1 MGGIIM
7 RTEHK
12 DPRSSI
18 HHDTLHNKFPRVGVL
33 FGSVWPVVSTAV
45 GALGEGE
52 YDADPWCPSPL
63 AINHPSQW
71 RKRGTKIEALQVQHN
86 TSNCWTRGK
95 ICQCLPT

>member
-1 MGGIIM
+1 M
-7 RTEHK
+7 
-12 DPRSSI
+12 
-18 HHDTLHNKFPRVGVL
+18 
-33 FGSVWPVVSTAV
+33 

-86 TSNCWTRGK
+86 TSNCWTKSASVFQLKVRVRVS
-95 ICQCLPT
+95 TT